1 MLLAA
6 LRTRRSAFHYF
17 QLLSEEAAAGN
28 GWGARS
34 VCENPGGSSPPAR
47 VPAGWVRG
55 DAGACTFVAQRAGQE
70 KPVEDFTSA
79 EAEGG
84 AGAVEEAKT
93 TE

>member
-1 MLLAA
+1 MRNA
-6 LRTRRSAFHYF
+6 LSGITDTAICIS
-17 QLLSEEAAAGN
+17 LLS
-28 GWGARS
+28 
-34 VCENPGGSSPPAR
+34 VV
-47 VPAGWVRG
+47 VPAGRVRG